1 MLPSVPSPHLKRL
14 GNDYAYFTDAAGVRW
29 RVHDCCDGQQLA
41 RPGHRKR
48 LPLEAPGVNTR
59 YFVNGAGDRRAYA
72 FKRAESR
79 RLTLDECARQFVESG
94 YLKAGPPYIPPTRPT
109 N

>member
-1 MLPSVPSPHLKRL
+1 MASPSLEKVAADH
-14 GNDYAYFTDAAGVRW
+14 AYFTDSAGVRW
-29 RVHDCCDGQQLA
+29 RVHDCCFGRPLA

-59 YFVNGAGDRRAYA
+59 YFVNAAGDRRAYT

-79 RLTLDECARQFVESG
+79 RLTLDECARQFAESG
-94 YLKAGPPYIPPTRPT
+94 YLKAGPPCVPPTHPT
-109 N
+109 G